1 MRHYKP
7 LLVIWQ
13 VYSGAT
19 APAAAIV
26 TTVALRTVRGQ
37 DKRFY
42 GDLFVDLATLVGL
55 VGALGLII
63 AAMFLSG
70 EIGMFINVPSLFIV
84 VGGSIFAVMAKY
96 SLGQFFGAFRV
107 AGRSFVYRLDDP
119 ADLIDEIVEL
129 ADAARKGGLLSLEG
143 RDVSNRFLQKGIQL
157 LVDGHDP
164 DVVKTMLSKDRYLAE
179 QRHNQGSSIFA
190 SLGDVAPAMGMIGT
204 LIGLV
209 AMLASMDDPSMI
221 GPAMAIALL
230 TTLYGTLLAN
240 ALFIPIADKLRLRA
254 AEEVLIKSLIIDA
267 LLAIQSGQNP
277 RVIDAMLR
285 TYLPESK
292 RDLTDLA

>member
-1 MRHYKP
+1 MVLDQY
-7 LLVIWQ
+7 
-13 VYSGAT
+13 
-19 APAAAIV
+19 
-26 TTVALRTVRGQ
+26 
-37 DKRFY
+37 KRFY
-42 GDLFVDLATLVGL
+42 GGLFVDLATLVGL
-55 VGALGLII
+55 IGALGLVI

-70 EIGMFINVPSLFIV
+70 EIGMFVNVPSLFIV
-84 VGGSIFAVMAKY
+84 VGGSIFAVMAKF

-107 AGRSFVYRLDDP
+107 AGKSFVYRLDDP

-143 RDVSNRFLQKGIQL
+143 KDVSNPFLQKGIQL

-164 DVVKTMLSKDRYLAE
+164 EVVKTMLSKDRYLAE
-179 QRHNQGSSIFA
+179 QRHYNGSSIFS

-209 AMLASMDDPSMI
+209 AMLANMDDPSAI

-240 ALFIPIADKLRLRA
+240 AVFIPIAHKLRLRA
-254 AEEVLIKSLIIDA
+254 GEEVLLKSLIIDA

-285 TYLPESK
+285 TYLPEGK